1 MIKLFK
7 VALPLLAI
15 AVSACS
21 AGGSSS
27 VPTGTAPMTG
37 AAQRAVRPLTGP
49 APEWLVKNQARAE
62 CPQVSGKAS
71 CVSLRVSAVPAGC
84 NPSSACGF
92 TPQQIEQAYGITK
105 SLNKA
110 AGTKVALVEVG
121 DYATATADL
130 AAYRKQFNLGTA
142 KLTRYNELGQ
152 KKNYPGSCLEA
163 SWCAETALDMDM
175 VSATCP
181 KCTIYIMEATNGS
194 SISDLE
200 NAEQSAVK
208 LGAKVISNSWVC
220 YGDSQCGDPNF
231 ASFFD
236 STNVAYLG
244 SSGDEG
250 YNNIGGPAVLDS
262 VIAAGGTQLA
272 VSGKA
277 FTETAWSG
285 AGAGCASAAVVG
297 VAVAKPSWQ
306 SDPGC
311 SNRTVSDI
319 SAEAGCAPGVAEY
332 TGYYGGWIGECGT
345 SVASPLLAGIVAL
358 AGNGAKLDG
367 GKYVWSLS
375 TAKKSKL
382 LHNITSGN
390 DGSCGGSYLCTAGT
404 KQFGTY
410 SGPTGWGTP
419 TGIKAL

>member
-7 VALPLLAI
+7 AALPFLAI

-21 AGGSSS
+21 AGGTSNL
-27 VPTGTAPMTG
+27 PAGTPVATG
-37 AAQRAVRPLTGP
+37 AAQRAVHSLTGP
-49 APEWLVKNQARAE
+49 APEWAVRNQARPE
-62 CPQVSGKAS
+62 CPQVTGRPTCLA
-71 CVSLRVSAVPAGC
+71 LRVTATQAGC
-84 NPSSACGF
+84 SPSNGCGF
-92 TPQQIEQAYGITK
+92 TPQQIEAAYGITK
-105 SLNKA
+105 SISK
-110 AGTKVALVEVG
+110 AGTKVALVEAG

-130 AAYRKQFNLGTA
+130 ATYRKQFNLGTG
-142 KLTRYNELGQ
+142 KIIRYNELGQ
-152 KKNYPGSCLEA
+152 KKNYPPSCTDA

-181 KCTIYIMEATNGS
+181 KCTILLMEANLGS
-194 SISDLE
+194 SISDFE
-200 NAEQSAVK
+200 AAEQEAVK
-208 LGAKVISNSWVC
+208 LGAKVISNSWLC
-220 YGDSQCGDPNF
+220 YGDSECGDPNF

-236 STNVAYLG
+236 STNVAYLA
-244 SSGDEG
+244 SSGDES
-250 YNNIGGPAVLDS
+250 YNNIGGPAALDT
-262 VIAAGGTQLA
+262 VIAAGGTQLET
-272 VSGKA
+272 SGKT

-297 VAVAKPSWQ
+297 EAVAKPSWQ

-319 SAEAGCAPGVAEY
+319 SAESGCSPGVAEY
-332 TGYYGGWIGECGT
+332 SSYEGGWFGECGT

-358 AGNGAKLDG
+358 AGNGSKLAG

-382 LHNITSGN
+382 LHTISSGT

-404 KQFGTY
+404 NQFGTY

-419 TGIKAL
+419 TGLKAL

>member
-15 AVSACS
+15 AISACS

-27 VPTGTAPMTG
+27 VPAGTTPMTG
-37 AAQRAVRPLTGP
+37 AAQRAVRPLTGQ
-49 APEWLVKNQARAE
+49 APEWAVKNQARPE
-62 CPQVSGKAS
+62 CPQVTGKPT
-71 CVSLRVSAVPAGC
+71 CLSLRVNAVPAGC
-84 NPSSACGF
+84 SPSSGCGF
-92 TPQQIEQAYGITK
+92 TPQQIEQAYGLTK
-105 SLNKA
+105 SLNKG

-152 KKNYPGSCLEA
+152 KKNYPTSCEEA

-175 VSATCP
+175 VSASCP
-181 KCTIYIMEATNGS
+181 KCTIYIMEANDGS
-194 SISDLE
+194 SISDME
-200 NAEQSAVK
+200 AAEQEAVK
-208 LGAKVISNSWVC
+208 LGAKVISNSWLC
-220 YGDSQCGDPNF
+220 YGDSECGDPNF
-231 ASFFD
+231 ANFFD
-236 STNVAYLG
+236 SPGVAYLA
-244 SSGDEG
+244 SSGDES
-250 YNNIGGPAVLDS
+250 YNNIGGPAALGS
-262 VIAAGGTQLA
+262 VIAAGGTQLET
-272 VSGKA
+272 SGKT
-277 FTETAWSG
+277 FTETVWNG
-285 AGAGCASAAVVG
+285 AGAGCASASVVG
-297 VAVAKPSWQ
+297 EAIAKPSWQ
-306 SDPGC
+306 SDPSC

-319 SAEAGCAPGVAEY
+319 SAEAGCSPGVAEY
-332 TGYYGGWIGECGT
+332 SGYYGGWIGECGT

-358 AGNGAKLDG
+358 AGNGAKLNG
-367 GKYVWSLS
+367 GEYVWSLS

-382 LHNITSGN
+382 LHNITSGS